1 MTRVFGI
8 NPAKKTRILINM
20 FCTNIKIR
28 INGNASKIRIE
39 VDSKPEKIDELDRK
53 IEFPVKM
60 RGSRG

>member
-1 MTRVFGI
+1 
-8 NPAKKTRILINM
+8 M